1 MTEIGNL
8 DVELIKWLDKEK
20 KKIVIKKWLDK
31 EKKKIVIKFGENGGE
46 IYVGDMEKEKQK
58 FN

>member
-8 DVELIKWLDKEK
+8 DVELI
-20 KKIVIKKWLDK
+20 KWLDK

>member
-20 KKIVIKKWLDK
+20 KKIVIKL
-31 EKKKIVIKFGENGGE
+31 E
-46 IYVGDMEKEKQK
+46 IWRKTKQK